1 MIYIYSPP
9 TIKCYF
15 IQVMKAIEYELNNL
29 NCPCKITDTLQLPKV
44 ERTKKNFLILFGF
57 HDICNIEQVK
67 KYINQFTTIVYNSEQ
82 LHLNHLKYYI
92 NCLKNI
98 DYIWDYSIN
107 NINYLKELNIYN
119 TVHIPLGYSKS
130 FILNNDKDNNN
141 ILNNNKLNK
150 NNERIV
156 FIGNMNLRRYNIIR
170 KIDSLNQ
177 DVIFFDKLWGN
188 EHDECIK
195 NNTLFLNIHYYP
207 KPILELF
214 RIIPLICN
222 KCAVISEYSSDTE
235 LDKMYSSYISF
246 FKEDLSDF
254 IKAKEISL
262 SERITRYN
270 NFCNEMS
277 FSKIINSSGVLKYL
291 KNI

>member
-9 TIKCYF
+9 NTKCYF

-29 NCPCKITDTLQLPKV
+29 KCQCEIIDKLQLPKI

-57 HDICNIEQVK
+57 HNICSIEQVK
-67 KYINQFTTIVYNSEQ
+67 KYIKQFTTIVYNSEQ
-82 LHLNHLKYYI
+82 LHLNYLKYYI

-107 NINYLKELNIYN
+107 NIKYLKELNITN

-130 FILNNDKDNNN
+130 FVIDDNINDNLRDNTK
-141 ILNNNKLNK
+141 I
-150 NNERIV
+150 I
-156 FIGNMNLRRYNIIR
+156 FIGNMNIRRYNIIS

-177 DVIFFDKLWGN
+177 NVIFFDKLWGN
-188 EHDECIK
+188 DHDECVKK
-195 NNTLFLNIHYYP
+195 NSVFLNIHYYP

-222 KCAVISEYSSDTE
+222 KCAVISEYSNDTY
-235 LDKMYSSYISF
+235 LDKIYSNYISF

-277 FSKIINSSGVLKYL
+277 FSKIIKSSGVLKYL
-291 KNI
+291 KNT

>member
-9 TIKCYF
+9 NTKCYF

-29 NCPCKITDTLQLPKV
+29 KCQCKIIDKLQLPKI

-57 HDICNIEQVK
+57 HDICSIEQVK
-67 KYINQFTTIVYNSEQ
+67 KYIKQFTTIVYNSEQ

-107 NINYLKELNIYN
+107 NINYLKELSITN

-130 FILNNDKDNNN
+130 FVIDNNN
-141 ILNNNKLNK
+141 NINNDNLRDNTK
-150 NNERIV
+150 II

-188 EHDECIK
+188 EHDKCIK

-262 SERITRYN
+262 SEGITRYN
-270 NFCNEMS
+270 NFSNEMS
-277 FSKIINSSGVLKYL
+277 FSKIINSSGVLKYI